1 VSLRALLMLA
11 VAAPACALAQNEA
24 IQRELLIRQQQ
35 SDAFS
40 LQLRQSQER
49 LQGRGGYDMDA
60 RHLSERQRLDAIN
73 AQQQWQAV
81 QPLSQD
87 PGVARQ
93 LMPYQLERA
102 AQERLLAL
110 PPPLVQPRNAP
121 PEEAVRPLPIP
132 RIYE

>member
-1 VSLRALLMLA
+1 MSLRALLLLA
-11 VAAPACALAQNEA
+11 VAAPAFAQNDA

-49 LQGRGGYDMDA
+49 LHGSGGYDMDS
-60 RHLSERQRLDAIN
+60 RHFLERQRLDAISG
-73 AQQQWQAV
+73 QQLLPAT
-81 QPLSQD
+81 QPLSPD
-87 PGVARQ
+87 PNVARQ

-110 PPPLVQPRNAP
+110 PPPIVHPRKVL
-121 PEEAVRPLPIP
+121 PEEVVRPLPVP